1 MNPGKFDKTLV
12 LIPARMASTRLPGKP
27 LADIAGLPMIVHA
40 PIPGQEER
48 NCDHLLEQ
56 GAALKAIDASA
67 LAWRVRDVVA
77 QPEKLVAM
85 ANRARR
91 IGRPDAAR
99 DVVAAV
105 LGYA

>member
-1 MNPGKFDKTLV
+1 MAACDLVITKPGGLTT
-12 LIPARMASTRLPGKP
+12 SEC
-27 LADIAGLPMIVHA
+27 LAMGLPMIVHA

-56 GAALKAIDASA
+56 DAALKAIDASA